1 MASASPVTGREDHTA
16 SPISTI
22 NMDELS
28 HLKSITE
35 DDVYQQLRR
44 HFIRYGKGRPCDLPK
59 VDGVTNGLLLKLYV
73 IKEECNASFRELK
86 DWLTK
91 LVPNTES
98 VSESRVYHTSA
109 FYRSSK
115 CVLMETVGLHHF
127 FKKATAF
134 IVYQT
139 LSLLMDSNDVT
150 FLEQHPIPSHLP
162 VILLTKLLL
171 IWKRLG
177 LKNERDSLLFTNG

>member
-1 MASASPVTGREDHTA
+1 
-16 SPISTI
+16 
-22 NMDELS
+22 
-28 HLKSITE
+28 
-35 DDVYQQLRR
+35 
-44 HFIRYGKGRPCDLPK
+44 
-59 VDGVTNGLLLKLYV
+59 
-73 IKEECNASFRELK
+73 
-86 DWLTK
+86 
-91 LVPNTES
+91 
-98 VSESRVYHTSA
+98 
-109 FYRSSK
+109 
-115 CVLMETVGLHHF
+115 METVGLHHF

-139 LSLLMDSNDVT
+139 LSLLIDSNDVT